1 MIRLKMDVLEALRV
15 AGYTS
20 YKLRNEKLMGE
31 STRTK
36 IKGGGL
42 PSWHE
47 LNTICMLLH
56 CQPGDVVEFIE
67 DITQKEE

>member
-1 MIRLKMDVLEALRV
+1 MIRLKMDVLEALRMS
-15 AGYTS
+15 GYTS

-47 LNTICMLLH
+47 LNTICKLLH
-56 CQPGDVVEFIE
+56 CQPGDVVEYVE
-67 DITQKEE
+67 D